1 MTWNASFTNNKVEA
15 KANKTLQN
23 MPAAIKPKD
32 KNEFTAQALDAY
44 CEMLIKDKVVRS
56 WSTLGHYKK
65 YLLFLSTEATKNELF
80 IQFI

>member
-32 KNEFTAQALDAY
+32 KNEFTAQALDAD
-44 CEMLIKDKVVRS
+44 CDMLIKDKVVRS
-56 WSTLGHYKK
+56 
-65 YLLFLSTEATKNELF
+65 
-80 IQFI
+80 